1 MPDAPCPMTATRLP
15 RKLTPCC
22 GHLAVCRGEN
32 HISTCLSSH
41 QFHVSIRYTTHV
53 VHFSLEVTQTGK
65 GWRIVLRSK
74 SNAWHEPTSLNLGL
88 VGGFNGPEIRL
99 GVEGGCVYALV
110 VRRVLANVP
119 LLLDVLKVP
128 SQLRPCGIPL
138 LVCEVFPELFIE

>member
-1 MPDAPCPMTATRLP
+1 M
-15 RKLTPCC
+15 
-22 GHLAVCRGEN
+22 
-32 HISTCLSSH
+32 
-41 QFHVSIRYTTHV
+41 
-53 VHFSLEVTQTGK
+53 
-65 GWRIVLRSK
+65 LRSK
-74 SNAWHEPTSLNLGL
+74 SNAWHEPTSLNFGL

-119 LLLDVLKVP
+119 LLLDVLEVP